1 MNYIIVVYD
10 YSGEPLRR
18 IPENDLEVAKIVAE
32 YFTDDLWNAVI
43 YDFSVDKQIPNQIYW
58 K

>member
-18 IPENDLEVAKIVAE
+18 IPENDLEVAKTVAE
-32 YFTDDLWNAVI
+32 YFTDCLYVI
-43 YDFSVDKQIPNQIYW
+43 RFIYLAHG
-58 K
+58 KRVRPDCRF